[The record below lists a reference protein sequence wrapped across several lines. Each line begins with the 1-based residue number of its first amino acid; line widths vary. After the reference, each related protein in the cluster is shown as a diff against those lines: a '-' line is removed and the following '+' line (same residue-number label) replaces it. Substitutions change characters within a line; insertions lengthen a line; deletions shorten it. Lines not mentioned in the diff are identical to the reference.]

1 MKNRYIYS
9 FIFAICVLAQINIL
23 AFDGNVEEKWP
34 SPTPWL
40 KDRFTD
46 FLDYMPHN
54 ARIVEVGVQGGGY
67 AACMLRQT
75 NPVQFYLIDC
85 WEHQDPTIYDDPEAN
100 VSNPEQERLYRE
112 TVARFAGD
120 SRVIVWKKY
129 SKDAVALFEDE
140 SLDWV
145 YIDANHSYDAV
156 KEDIALWWPKVKKG
170 GFLSGHD
177 YIVRESFGV
186 VQAVNEFLNDQNLYF
201 NYLTTENNYDS
212 WAVQK
217 PRE

>member
-1 MKNRYIYS
+1 MRKYYLLLPFLLCFIIYYHVQ
-9 FIFAICVLAQINIL
+9 AY
-23 AFDGNVEEKWP
+23 DGNIEEKWP

-46 FLDYMPHN
+46 FLDYMPHQ
-54 ARIVEVGVQGGGY
+54 ARVVEVGVQGGGY
-67 AACMLRQT
+67 AAFILRNT
-75 NPVQFYLIDC
+75 NPQELYLIDC
-85 WEHQDPTIYDDPEAN
+85 WEYQDPTIYDDPEAN
-100 VSNPEQERLYRE
+100 VPNDIQERLYRS
-112 TVARFAGD
+112 TVERFAGD
-120 SRVIVWKKY
+120 PRVIIIKKY
-129 SKDAVALFEDE
+129 SKDALTMFENE

-145 YIDANHSYDAV
+145 YIDANHSYDSV

-186 VQAVNEFLNDQNLYF
+186 VQAVNEFLNAQGLYF
-201 NYLTTENNYDS
+201 SYMTTENNYDS

-217 PRE
+217 PTD